1 MKDLFFKTIMLKGEA
16 GGTIASIE
24 KTSSELNVDTYTITL
39 NDGETT
45 TFEVTNGT
53 SIASISKTG
62 TSGLV
67 DTYTITLTDGST
79 TTFEVTNG
87 EDAAYY
93 EVPSGSVLYFD
104 SSDPTPQGY
113 EATVDPN
120 GQAIAD
126 LQNAYMDNNLVYG
139 GVLCGLGKEPSL
151 WSVYNMGVSANYGF
165 SVNDGY
171 YVMSGAKIQL
181 QTPRFT
187 PYDVGSSDDFTVSV
201 MYKVNDVIKTASQ
214 VVVRGV
220 SPESD
225 MVNEDGIRI
234 FVGFLITDLSFYV
247 FNENPDDY
255 TVYIMAVKVE
265 KGSTATPIAIFTRD
279 IGVNVAV
286 EALENETKRLD
297 SAKGTVAANTDLNNI
312 KDCGNYWLNS
322 TYSNLP
328 HAGSAAGLL
337 EVLVPVLTANTSVVI
352 QRYTR
357 YDANYAVINVFE
369 RVYNSSAWGAWKT
382 VLTVS

>member
-24 KTSSELNVDTYTITL
+24 KTSSVLNVDTYTITL

-126 LQNAYMDNNLVYG
+126 LQAAYMDNNLVYG
-139 GVLCGLGKEPSL
+139 GVLYGLGKEPSL
-151 WSVYNMGVSANYGF
+151 WSVYNMGLSDDYGF
-165 SVNDGY
+165 SVNNGY
-171 YVMSGAKIQL
+171 YVMSGAKIQIR
-181 QTPRFT
+181 TPRFT
-187 PYDVGSSDDFTVSV
+187 PYDGGSSDVFTVSV
-201 MYKVNDVIKTASQ
+201 MYEVNDVIKTASQ

-234 FVGFLITDLSFYV
+234 LVGFLITDLSFYV

-265 KGSTATPIAIFTRD
+265 KGSTATPIAKFTRD

-328 HAGSAAGLL
+328 HSGSAAGLL
-337 EVLVPVLTANTSVVI
+337 EVLVPVLSANYTVVI

-357 YDANYAVINVFE
+357 YDANYAVTNVYE
-369 RVYNSSAWGAWKT
+369 RVYNSSEWGAWKT
-382 VLTVS
+382 VLTLS

>member
-39 NDGETT
+39 NDGETS

-53 SIASISKTG
+53 SIASITKTG

-151 WSVYNMGVSANYGF
+151 WSIYNMGVSDNYGF
-165 SVNDGY
+165 SVNVGY
-171 YVMSGAKIQL
+171 YVMSGAKIQI

-187 PYDVGSSDDFTVSV
+187 PYDGGSSDVFTVSV

-214 VVVRGV
+214 VVIRGV

-234 FVGFLITDLSFYV
+234 LVGFLITDLSFYV

-255 TVYIMAVKVE
+255 TVFIMAVKVE
-265 KGSTATPIAIFTRD
+265 KGSTATPIAKFTRD

-328 HAGSAAGLL
+328 HSGNAAGLL
-337 EVLVPVLTANTSVVI
+337 EVLVPVLSANYTVVI

-369 RVYNSSAWGAWKT
+369 RVYNSSEWGAWKT
-382 VLTVS
+382 VLTLS